1 MSLDLVPLLLTGCLF
16 EDLSRFI
23 LSSFRLSLS
32 AEVFLLTFFG
42 KVILTETLYE
52 LNISERKEDYGLAY
66 SDVFLNLT
74 QTPLVGCFSRCSSD
88 CRCGAFQM
96 FKDTECQLLS
106 SSRFE
111 MMLQHMPGYT
121 YYDMVPRKVRIVFS

>member
-1 MSLDLVPLLLTGCLF
+1 MSLDLVPSLLTGCLF

-32 AEVFLLTFFG
+32 AVVFLLTFFG
-42 KVILTETLYE
+42 KIILTEALYE
-52 LNISERKEDYGLAY
+52 LNITERKEDYGFAY
-66 SDVFLNLT
+66 NDVFLNLT
-74 QTPLVGCFSRCSSD
+74 QTPLVGCFFRCSSD